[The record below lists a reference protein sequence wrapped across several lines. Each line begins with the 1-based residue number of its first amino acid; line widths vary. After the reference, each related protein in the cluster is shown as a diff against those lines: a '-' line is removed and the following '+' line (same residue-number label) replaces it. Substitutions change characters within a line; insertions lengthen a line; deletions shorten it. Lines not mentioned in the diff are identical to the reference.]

1 MALLD
6 IPSNRRTEGGDA
18 VEVNDKVYIIT
29 KGEYSDYHI
38 CAVTMDK
45 SRAENLKRLMSN
57 TWSEAN
63 IEEYVLNEVKESGDL
78 YYVEFPEDSQPIIRI
93 DEYDGFGGYGDAPCV
108 EDWLDPIRICV
119 RSKDEKHAMKIALDE
134 YAKWKAEKEEV

>member
-6 IPSNRRTEGGDA
+6 IPPERRAKGGDP
-18 VEVNDKVYIIT
+18 VEVNGKVYIIT

-45 SRAENLKRLMSN
+45 SRAEYLKRLMSS
-57 TWSEAN
+57 TWSEAS

-78 YYVEFPEDSQPIIRI
+78 YYVEFPEDSQPTIRI
-93 DEYDGFGGYGDAPCV
+93 DEYDGFGGYGDTPCV
-108 EDWLDPIRICV
+108 EDCFEPVRICV
-119 RSKDEKHAMKIALDE
+119 RSKDEKHAMKIAQDE
-134 YAKWKAEKEEV
+134 YAKWKAEKEGV